1 MKKSI
6 LVYTMLLSFLSSIL
20 LPTAQAADYQ
30 LDYGDVLT
38 ISVWGFDELKADNLP
53 ISPDGKL
60 SFPLVGEVAVKN
72 LSTSQLT
79 AKLTTS
85 LSQYVKNP
93 IVTVNLMKVRTTRV
107 YVLGEVPKPGM
118 FELTKDHTLLDAI
131 GMSGYTAYAAKK
143 KVSIIRRGE
152 TGSSLTV
159 NLNALLTKGDF
170 SQNVVLNEGDVVY
183 LSSNGKMDFARD
195 IFPWISAIY
204 TANRIGKD

>member
-1 MKKSI
+1 MKKTFI
-6 LVYTMLLSFLSSIL
+6 TYALILSFLSSIL

-30 LDYGDVLT
+30 LDYGDVLN
-38 ISVWGFDELKADNLP
+38 ISVWGFDELQVKDLP

-79 AKLTTS
+79 TKLTTS

>member
-1 MKKSI
+1 MKKTFI
-6 LVYTMLLSFLSSIL
+6 TYALILSFLSSIL
-20 LPTAQAADYQ
+20 LPTVQAADYQ
-30 LDYGDVLT
+30 LDYGDVLN
-38 ISVWGFDELKADNLP
+38 ISVWGFDELQVKDLP

>member
-1 MKKSI
+1 MKNSI
-6 LVYTMLLSFLSSIL
+6 LTYALILTILSSIL

-30 LDYGDVLT
+30 LDYGDVLN
-38 ISVWGFDELKADNLP
+38 ISVWGFDELQVKDLP

-60 SFPLVGEVAVKN
+60 SFPLTGEIDVKN
-72 LSTSQLT
+72 LTTAQLT

-152 TGSSLTV
+152 TGSSQTV

-183 LSSNGKMDFARD
+183 LSSNGKIDFVRD
-195 IFPWISAIY
+195 VFPWISAAY
-204 TANRIGKD
+204 TASRIDK

>member
-6 LVYTMLLSFLSSIL
+6 LIYTLLLSFLASVI

-30 LDYGDVLT
+30 LDYGDVLN
-38 ISVWGFDELKADNLP
+38 ISVWGFDELQVKDLP

-79 AKLTTS
+79 TKLTTS

-195 IFPWISAIY
+195 IFPWISAIN

>member
-1 MKKSI
+1 MKKTFI
-6 LVYTMLLSFLSSIL
+6 TYALILSFLSSIL

-30 LDYGDVLT
+30 LDYGDVLN
-38 ISVWGFDELKADNLP
+38 ISVWGFDELQVKDLP

-79 AKLTTS
+79 TKLTTS

-183 LSSNGKMDFARD
+183 LSSNGKMDFAKD
-195 IFPWISAIY
+195 IFPWISAAY

>member
-1 MKKSI
+1 MKKTFI
-6 LVYTMLLSFLSSIL
+6 TYALILSFLSSIL

-30 LDYGDVLT
+30 LDYGDVLN
-38 ISVWGFDELKADNLP
+38 ISVWGFDELKVKDLP

-79 AKLTTS
+79 TKLTTS

-183 LSSNGKMDFARD
+183 LSSNGKMDFAKD
-195 IFPWISAIY
+195 IFPWISAAY